1 MVALFATAV
10 IMTATVV
17 SPTATAVNPT
27 ATADGPTAFISPYAT
42 CGYSTGSSA
51 TVLIGADVSLSHPD
65 GAVEAGDQLAAL
77 APDGSCAGVVTWDG
91 DGAALTVWV
100 DDPFTETREGLI
112 PGEPVSLAIWD
123 ASSGAAY
130 ESDVLGAKIKAPFGN
145 PDVFTPDELY
155 ILEGISSTSE
165 ATPTTEAA
173 FELAQNYPNP
183 AQHQTT
189 LEFSLDV
196 DGPVIVEVF
205 DALGRLVAM
214 PLDRELQAGDHQVT
228 LDVSSFASGTYVY
241 RLRAGPQSLQRRM
254 TVSR

>member
-1 MVALFATAV
+1 MVAL
-10 IMTATVV
+10 IATVV
-17 SPTATAVNPT
+17 NL
-27 ATADGPTAFISPYAT
+27 TAFISPYAT
-42 CGYSTGSSA
+42 CGYPTGSSA

-100 DDPFTETREGLI
+100 DDPFTENREGLI

-123 ASSGAAY
+123 ASSGEAY
-130 ESDVLGAKIKAPFGN
+130 ESDVLGAKIKAPFGD
-145 PDVFTPDELY
+145 PDVFMPDELY
-155 ILEGISSTSE
+155 ILEGLTSTSQ
-165 ATPTTEAA
+165 TPSTTESTFA
-173 FELAQNYPNP
+173 LAQNYPNP

-189 LEFSLDV
+189 LEFSLDA
-196 DGPVIVEVF
+196 DSPVIVEVF
-205 DALGRLVAM
+205 DALGRMVSM

-228 LDVSSFASGTYVY
+228 LDVSSLASGAYVY
-241 RLRAGPQSLQRRM
+241 RLRAGTQSLQRRM